1 MMMIILLMV
10 FALLQLNDPDPVI
23 WTLTYL
29 CAALLCVLA
38 LRNKLSLW
46 LAVIASGLFLAGAVH
61 QWPEIFKGVT
71 GTMENN
77 PEVELAR
84 ESLGLII
91 CTVFVLISFFLQRRK

>member
-1 MMMIILLMV
+1 MMVIVMII
-10 FALLQLNDPDPVI
+10 FSILQLNDPDPLVWI
-23 WTLTYL
+23 ATYL
-29 CAALLCVLA
+29 CAAFLCLLA
-38 LRNKLSLW
+38 LRNKLPLW
-46 LAVIASGLFLAGAVH
+46 LAVVTCGLFLAGAVY

-91 CTVFVLISFFLQRRK
+91 CAVFVMASFFLQRSK